1 MKTEVTDDFPS
12 GVQCGKQFKSR
23 YSIVVQLLNFCL
35 VAVDCSERVDV
46 DFVWRLQGV
55 IAGDAGLVYSAVTE
69 DDVVMHVLPNVQKV
83 RDLYREHEE
92 DLMYAQAPSDIA
104 CHATYIL
111 RNNKVV
117 DIIPDALDLTMSDD
131 DDDNNVPASPK
142 SSVTATAANTEINN
156 SDAQQSSDTDGS
168 P

>member
-1 MKTEVTDDFPS
+1 M
-12 GVQCGKQFKSR
+12 
-23 YSIVVQLLNFCL
+23 
-35 VAVDCSERVDV
+35 DCSERVDV

-55 IAGDAGLVYSAVTE
+55 IAGDAGLDQVYSAVIEADT
-69 DDVVMHVLPNVQKV
+69 VMHVLPNVQKV
-83 RDLYREHEE
+83 HDLYREHEE
-92 DLMYAQAPSDIA
+92 DLMYAQALSDIA

-117 DIIPDALDLTMSDD
+117 DIIPDAVDLTMSND

-142 SSVTATAANTEINN
+142 SSITVTVTAANTEIND
-156 SDAQQSSDTDGS
+156 SDAQQCSDTDGS